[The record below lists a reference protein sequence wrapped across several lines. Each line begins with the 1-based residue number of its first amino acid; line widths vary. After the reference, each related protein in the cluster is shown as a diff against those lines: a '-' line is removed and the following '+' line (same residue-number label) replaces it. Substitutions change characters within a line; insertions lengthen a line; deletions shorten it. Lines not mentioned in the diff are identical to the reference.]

1 MSSSD
6 NGERSRQ
13 GGGIMP
19 PSPPH
24 GQEEI
29 LSFKERRQN
38 EAKELVRAVRAVRK
52 NRDQREQEKAAK
64 NLSRRYRLFQRQ
76 KSYTKRI
83 LEIVNYIILPLQ
95 YITKDVFLLF
105 SSYNTAL
112 NITVPALR
120 FIGKNLSWLYGV
132 SFILDGLCV
141 LIEATRSENEDKRL
155 FLISQGI
162 FMVAGGIAVAIFAVT
177 NPQIYLPLI
186 CVVWGVSTV
195 LFLYDMARDY
205 LKNKALVHAEKQA
218 LIQVHEQIM
227 DEKAFLEIDKSGRDE
242 FLKYISTKF
251 HEVTDKLTLK
261 AVDTSEIQAEIIEK
275 IARIQDK
282 NPYASLEDVDNIIK
296 EMLDNDKYNPKVSK
310 TTILTAVY
318 ISLSFICALATF
330 IFFGNSDAQQTA
342 IFSHILITTGMILKR
357 VYDYVSNPIVFRA
370 QFENIS
376 SHDMDQLSDKALEEK
391 YLKKR
396 LKRLGKTVVRLLDKE
411 SNPLIN
417 RDDLRSA
424 LTEYGKI
431 IKEINKNSPFYQGVQ
446 EILSNC
452 VRGQYNENDMKG
464 LTEALLQSIRTR
476 QVYLGSNHACLLSN
490 AVTKLIRAQT
500 ASLNTVHAHSES
512 FTGQRNNTPALL
524 QENKITK
531 ALPKSDSIQLSR
543 IAQECK
549 EISSKGIPRTSRLA
563 SLNPN
568 LTKPRSTTPSEEQN
582 NNPLGNTD
590 DLLNPNAFDTLKTKT
605 PDLSNPSKR
614 NDKPYKNK

>member
-6 NGERSRQ
+6 NGEQSAQ

-24 GQEEI
+24 GQKEI

-38 EAKELVRAVRAVRK
+38 ETKELVRAVQAVRK
-52 NRDQREQEKAAK
+52 SQEKKRQEQAAK
-64 NLSRRYRLFQRQ
+64 DLSRRDYLFQRQ
-76 KSYTKRI
+76 KNYTKRI

-95 YITKDVFLLF
+95 YITKDIFLLF

-155 FLISQGI
+155 FLVSQGI
-162 FMVAGGIAVAIFAVT
+162 FMVVGGIAVAIFAVT

-186 CVVWGVSTV
+186 CVVWGASTV
-195 LFLYDMARDY
+195 LFLYDIARDY
-205 LKNKALVHAEKQA
+205 LKNKVLVHAEKKA

-227 DEKAFLEIDKSGRDE
+227 DEKEFPEISKSGRDE
-242 FLKYISTKF
+242 FLEYLSAKF

-275 IARIQDK
+275 IARVQDK

-342 IFSHILITTGMILKR
+342 IFSHILITTGMICKR
-357 VYDYVSNPIVFRA
+357 VYDYVSNPIVSRA

-376 SHDMDQLSDKALEEK
+376 SHDMDQLSDQALEEK

-396 LKRLGKTVVRLLDKE
+396 LKRLGKTVVRILDKA
-411 SNPLIN
+411 SNPVIN
-417 RDDLRSA
+417 RDELRNA
-424 LTEYGKI
+424 LSEYGQV
-431 IKEINKNSPFYQGVQ
+431 IKEINKNNSFYQGVQ

-452 VRGQYNENDMKG
+452 VSGQYSEDDVRD

-476 QVYLGSNHACLLSN
+476 KVYLGSNHACLLSN
-490 AVTKLIRAQT
+490 AVTKLIKAQRDT
-500 ASLNTVHAHSES
+500 LSNSDHVNSTSLNA
-512 FTGQRNNTPALL
+512 QRDSTPALL
-524 QENKITK
+524 QKSTSTNTMKSLNPISLPKITK
-531 ALPKSDSIQLSR
+531 ECNFIKDSRYRS
-543 IAQECK
+543 
-549 EISSKGIPRTSRLA
+549 SRLA
-563 SLNPN
+563 SL
-568 LTKPRSTTPSEEQN
+568 TTTPKEQI
-582 NNPLGNTD
+582 
-590 DLLNPNAFDTLKTKT
+590 
-605 PDLSNPSKR
+605 S
-614 NDKPYKNK
+614 KNKNATDEKSDPLDKIDQLNLQRPDPPHPSIQNPKNKK

>member
-6 NGERSRQ
+6 NGERSIQ
-13 GGGIMP
+13 GGGVMP

-24 GQEEI
+24 GQKEL
-29 LSFKERRQN
+29 LSFEERRQN
-38 EAKELVRAVRAVRK
+38 EAKELVRAVQAVRK
-52 NRDQREQEKAAK
+52 SQEKKRQEQAAK
-64 NLSRRYRLFQRQ
+64 DLSRRHHLFQRH
-76 KSYTKRI
+76 KNYTKRI

-95 YITKDVFLLF
+95 YITKDIFLLF

-120 FIGKNLSWLYGV
+120 FIGKNLSWLYGI

-162 FMVAGGIAVAIFAVT
+162 FMVVGGIAVAIFAVT

-186 CVVWGVSTV
+186 CVIWGASTV
-195 LFLYDMARDY
+195 LFLYDIARDY
-205 LKNKALVHAEKQA
+205 LKNKALVHAEKKA

-242 FLKYISTKF
+242 FLEYISAKF

-282 NPYASLEDVDNIIK
+282 NLYASLEDVDNIIK

-357 VYDYVSNPIVFRA
+357 VYDYMSNPIVFRA

-376 SHDMDQLSDKALEEK
+376 SHDMDQLSDQALEEK

-396 LKRLGKTVVRLLDKE
+396 LKRLGKTVVRILDQK
-411 SNPLIN
+411 SNPVID
-417 RDDLRSA
+417 RDELRHA
-424 LTEYGKI
+424 LSEYGQV
-431 IKEINKNSPFYQGVQ
+431 IKEINKNNSFYQGVK
-446 EILSNC
+446 EILTNC
-452 VRGQYNENDMKG
+452 VSGQYSERDVRD
-464 LTEALLQSIRTR
+464 LTEALLQSIRAR

-490 AVTKLIRAQT
+490 AVTKLIKAQRDT
-500 ASLNTVHAHSES
+500 LSNSDHVNSTSLNA
-512 FTGQRNNTPALL
+512 QLDNTPTLL
-524 QENKITK
+524 QTSTSAMKSLNSIPLQVITTECN
-531 ALPKSDSIQLSR
+531 SIKDNRYRS
-543 IAQECK
+543 
-549 EISSKGIPRTSRLA
+549 SRLA
-563 SLNPN
+563 PLTTNPV
-568 LTKPRSTTPSEEQN
+568 EQV
-582 NNPLGNTD
+582 
-590 DLLNPNAFDTLKTKT
+590 
-605 PDLSNPSKR
+605 S
-614 NDKPYKNK
+614 KNKNATDEKSDQLDKIDQLNLQQPDPRHPSMQNSKNKK